1 MPVVKLTKRF
11 VERTPAPHPSGKQQL
26 YWDEELSGFG
36 MLVSGVTDSRT
47 FIVQR
52 DIKGKTRR
60 VTIGATNVLDIEQA
74 RERAK
79 AVLADFY
86 QGKDPK
92 AKTPEAATLRQ
103 TLEAYLAA
111 RKSLSEGSV
120 REYRRKIET
129 HLASWLDLP
138 LRDITAEMVEVRH
151 RAIPAEVPKRYS
163 GTTAA
168 NLAMKTFSLLWNFA
182 SERDPTLPRNP
193 VLRLKRQWYPTQRRT
208 RHVKQQDMAAFYAA
222 VCKLESAIAR
232 DWLLLMLYTGLR
244 RRESAALQWEHVDF
258 GAKVISVPASL
269 TKNKQQLDLPM
280 TTFVHDLLK
289 ARRALGNARYIFPAN
304 SKVGHIVDSK
314 HALQQVAKLCGIVV
328 SAHDLRRSFCTVAE
342 SCDISYAALKQLVNH
357 SMRSDVTAG
366 YIQLSIERLRIP
378 AQLVCDK
385 LMMLC
390 QPSRDD
396 KVVAL
401 RN

>member
-1 MPVVKLTKRF
+1 MAVVKLTKRL
-11 VERTPAPHPSGKQQL
+11 VERTSAPSPTGKQQIF
-26 YWDEELSGFG
+26 WDEELSGFG
-36 MLVSGVTDSRT
+36 MLVSATTDKKS

-60 VTIGATNVLDIEQA
+60 VTVAPTSVLDLEQA

-86 QGKDPK
+86 KGIDPK
-92 AKTPEAATLRQ
+92 AKTPEVTTLRQ

-120 REYRRKIET
+120 REYKRKIET
-129 HLASWLDLP
+129 HLQPWLDLS
-138 LRDITAEMVEVRH
+138 LRDITADMVETRH

-208 RHVKQQDMAAFYAA
+208 RHIKQQDMATFYAA
-222 VCKLESAIAR
+222 VCELDSAIAR

-258 GAKVISVPASL
+258 GAKIIRVPASL

-289 ARRALGNARYIFPAN
+289 TRRALGNAKFIFPGN
-304 SKVGHIVDSK
+304 GKLGHITEAK
-314 HALQQVAKLCGIVV
+314 HAFEQIAKLCGIVV

-385 LMMLC
+385 LMTLC
-390 QPSRDD
+390 QSSADS
-396 KVVAL
+396 KVVQL
-401 RN
+401 RG